1 MAAKVLGFPDP
12 KTVNYLPLK
21 FYGEIAKGEFI
32 NNNMGFRLLN
42 EKERDWI
49 RENFICKYIG
59 INNLNVIEYECNYYI
74 NRPCYESNFEILAHK
89 FYNFGKGFEDCV
101 LINKTQKD
109 FIDRYYT
116 TNYQIKYNLNDKG
129 QESANEKIISKKE
142 NISRNE
148 TESGIIFKQKNSEKL
163 QDMMLSNKYDSKFLA
178 FTFSTL
184 AMLINDNDDN
194 ALAIILGNISKN
206 LEIDTDDLIK
216 EAINCAK
223 NLNTDNSIAKWQVSS
238 NADLIEQ
245 KIYGNVKGEHICNIS
260 EEQTN
265 GPKM

>member
-1 MAAKVLGFPDP
+1 M
-12 KTVNYLPLK
+12 
-21 FYGEIAKGEFI
+21 I
-32 NNNMGFRLLN
+32 
-42 EKERDWI
+42 
-49 RENFICKYIG
+49 
-59 INNLNVIEYECNYYI
+59 
-74 NRPCYESNFEILAHK
+74 
-89 FYNFGKGFEDCV
+89 
-101 LINKTQKD
+101 
-109 FIDRYYT
+109 
-116 TNYQIKYNLNDKG
+116 
-129 QESANEKIISKKE
+129 
-142 NISRNE
+142 
-148 TESGIIFKQKNSEKL
+148 
-163 QDMMLSNKYDSKFLA
+163 
-178 FTFSTL
+178 
-184 AMLINDNDDN
+184 NDDN